1 MDPHTTTK
9 KTRNCSDC
17 HENPKSMG
25 LGYGNI
31 FLKKDGSFGFTP
43 SSSVNATIFGQDRRL
58 DAFVNTDGVPLVH
71 TSRKGLR
78 PFNQGELEKI
88 VRVGLCLSCHP
99 GMDDPVMK
107 SWKKDTTPK
116 PCKAFLDLARPIK

>member
-1 MDPHTTTK
+1 MDPHATTK
-9 KTRNCSDC
+9 KTRTCRDC

-31 FLKKDGSFGFTP
+31 YLRKDGSFGFTP
-43 SSSVNATIFGQDRRL
+43 SSSVNTTIFGQDRRL
-58 DAFVNTDGVPLVH
+58 DAFVNTDGAPLVH

-78 PFNQGELEKI
+78 PFNQRELEKI

-99 GMDDPVMK
+99 DMNDPVMK
-107 SWKKDTTPK
+107 NWREDSNPR
-116 PCKAFLDLARPIK
+116 PCKAFLDMSRPVQ